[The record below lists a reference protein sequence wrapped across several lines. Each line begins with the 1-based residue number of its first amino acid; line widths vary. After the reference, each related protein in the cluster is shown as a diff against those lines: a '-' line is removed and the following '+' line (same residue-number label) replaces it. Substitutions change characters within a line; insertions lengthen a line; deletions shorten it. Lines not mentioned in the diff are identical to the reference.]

1 MTRVLI
7 NRWETSYW
15 LAATSHVTNS
25 LLEPGQNPWTSW
37 RRWSRIAMLT
47 RWWLSGVSN
56 RDSQYAGLGA
66 GRLVVSSPIEGQIIS
81 NQIESIEMCQGSP
94 PKPKWKNFF
103 SCWNLILLTKS
114 VIILNI
120 AKISYSICILY
131 RRWQHTTA
139 ITDNGLLL
147 VAGIFFALITSDHM
161 CTHVTERF
169 ASKEGTIQKTQL
181 RSWEVKLH
189 FHFWHPELNIVQF
202 RLKDWQSRIA
212 NYKV

>member
-37 RRWSRIAMLT
+37 RWWSRIAMLT

-81 NQIESIEMCQGSP
+81 NQIEGIEMTQGSASKP
-94 PKPKWKNFF
+94 PKKF
-103 SCWNLILLTKS
+103 SCWNLILLTKFL
-114 VIILNI
+114 IILNV
-120 AKISYSICILY
+120 AKISYS
-131 RRWQHTTA
+131 TF
-139 ITDNGLLL
+139 
-147 VAGIFFALITSDHM
+147 IFKIHRYI
-161 CTHVTERF
+161 HRYI
-169 ASKEGTIQKTQL
+169 GGNIQL
-181 RSWEVKLH
+181 R
-189 FHFWHPELNIVQF
+189 
-202 RLKDWQSRIA
+202 
-212 NYKV
+212 